1 MAAQTNFIDIATIW
15 LHAGKGGDGA
25 VSFHREKFVAAGGP
39 DGGDGGR
46 GGDIIFV
53 ADDHLSTLMDFRYK
67 RKYVAPEGGKGGA
80 SLCHGK
86 NAENLVI
93 KVPLGT
99 VIKDAES
106 GLVIA
111 DLSDHTPVTIA
122 RGGRGGYGNA
132 HFATPT
138 RQIPKFAK
146 PGMPGEDIQV
156 TLELKLIADVGLIG
170 FPNVG
175 KSTLFNKLCGQR
187 LAIVEDTPGITRD
200 RIFANCEWSGHEFLL
215 VDTGGIEPNID
226 DGLLAHMREQA
237 QIAIDSADCIIMV
250 GEIGAGVTAQDQDI
264 AGMLMRSGKPVVL
277 AVNKCDKVGE
287 PPMELYDFYSLGI
300 GDIVPISS
308 VHGHGTGDLL
318 DTVCENLHFDDN
330 DEEEEDRIPVAVIGR
345 PNVGKSSLINHILG
359 ENRLIVANEAGT
371 TRDAIDTMVENQYG
385 KFIFTD
391 TAGLRK
397 RGKVESG
404 VERYSVLRSLAAV
417 ERSRVCVIMIDA
429 TVGFT
434 EQDSKVAGYAH
445 DQGKACIIAVNKW
458 DAVEKDSYTMDKMR
472 KQLEEDF
479 SFMSYAPILFISAK
493 TGQRLDKLFETIQY
507 VDVQNGTRIPTGAL
521 NEMLARSTARVQPPS
536 DKGKR
541 LKIFYITQSST
552 RPPTFVAFVN
562 QKALF
567 HFSYQRYIENQIR
580 ENFGL
585 TGTPMR
591 LLIREHGDG
600 SAR

>member
-1 MAAQTNFIDIATIW
+1 M
-15 LHAGKGGDGA
+15 
-25 VSFHREKFVAAGGP
+25 
-39 DGGDGGR
+39 
-46 GGDIIFV
+46 
-53 ADDHLSTLMDFRYK
+53 
-67 RKYVAPEGGKGGA
+67 
-80 SLCHGK
+80 
-86 NAENLVI
+86 
-93 KVPLGT
+93 
-99 VIKDAES
+99 
-106 GLVIA
+106 
-111 DLSDHTPVTIA
+111 
-122 RGGRGGYGNA
+122 
-132 HFATPT
+132 
-138 RQIPKFAK
+138 AK
-146 PGMPGEDIQV
+146 PIV
-156 TLELKLIADVGLIG
+156 AIVGR
-170 FPNVG
+170 PNVG
-175 KSTLFNKLCGQR
+175 KSTLFNKLTGQR
-187 LAIVEDTPGITRD
+187 LAIVEDTPGVTRD
-200 RIFANCEWSGHEFLL
+200 RIFCDCEWCGHKFLL

-458 DAVEKDSYTMDKMR
+458 DAVEEDSYTMDKMR

>member
-1 MAAQTNFIDIATIW
+1 MKP
-15 LHAGKGGDGA
+15 L
-25 VSFHREKFVAAGGP
+25 VAIV
-39 DGGDGGR
+39 GR
-46 GGDIIFV
+46 
-53 ADDHLSTLMDFRYK
+53 
-67 RKYVAPEGGKGGA
+67 
-80 SLCHGK
+80 
-86 NAENLVI
+86 
-93 KVPLGT
+93 
-99 VIKDAES
+99 
-106 GLVIA
+106 
-111 DLSDHTPVTIA
+111 
-122 RGGRGGYGNA
+122 
-132 HFATPT
+132 
-138 RQIPKFAK
+138 
-146 PGMPGEDIQV
+146 
-156 TLELKLIADVGLIG
+156 
-170 FPNVG
+170 PNVG
-175 KSTLFNKLCGQR
+175 KSMLFNKLIGQR
-187 LAIVEDTPGITRD
+187 LSIVEDTPGVTRD
-200 RIFANCEWSGHEFLL
+200 RIYGESEWCGRKFTL
-215 VDTGGIEPNID
+215 VDTGGIEPRTD
-226 DGLLAHMREQA
+226 DQILSFMREQA
-237 QIAIDSADCIIMV
+237 EIAIRHADVIIFLTDV
-250 GEIGAGVTAQDQDI
+250 KTGLTASDQEV
-264 AGMLMRSGKPVVL
+264 ANMLLRSRKPIVL
-277 AVNKCDKVGE
+277 AVNKMDLVDFDKNIF
-287 PPMELYDFYSLGI
+287 DKI
-300 GDIVPISS
+300 
-308 VHGHGTGDLL
+308 DLL
-318 DTVCENLHFDDN
+318 DACLQHFPPEE
-330 DEEEEDRIPVAVIGR
+330 EEEEDEDVIKVAIIGK
-345 PNVGKSSLINHILG
+345 PNVGKSSLTNRILG
-359 ENRLIVANEAGT
+359 TERMIVSNVAGT
-371 TRDAIDTMVENQYG
+371 TRDAIDSYFENEQG
-385 KFIFTD
+385 KYVFID
-391 TAGLRK
+391 TAGMRK
-397 RGKVESG
+397 KSKVDD
-404 VERYSVLRSLAAV
+404 VIERYSVLRSLAAV

>member
-1 MAAQTNFIDIATIW
+1 M
-15 LHAGKGGDGA
+15 
-25 VSFHREKFVAAGGP
+25 
-39 DGGDGGR
+39 
-46 GGDIIFV
+46 
-53 ADDHLSTLMDFRYK
+53 
-67 RKYVAPEGGKGGA
+67 
-80 SLCHGK
+80 
-86 NAENLVI
+86 
-93 KVPLGT
+93 
-99 VIKDAES
+99 
-106 GLVIA
+106 
-111 DLSDHTPVTIA
+111 
-122 RGGRGGYGNA
+122 
-132 HFATPT
+132 
-138 RQIPKFAK
+138 AK
-146 PGMPGEDIQV
+146 PIV
-156 TLELKLIADVGLIG
+156 AIVGR
-170 FPNVG
+170 PNVG
-175 KSTLFNKLCGQR
+175 KSTLFNKLTGQR
-187 LAIVEDTPGITRD
+187 LAIVEDTPGVTRD
-200 RIFANCEWSGHEFLL
+200 RIFCDCEWCGHKFLL

-264 AGMLMRSGKPVVL
+264 AGMLMRSGKPVIL

-330 DEEEEDRIPVAVIGR
+330 DEEEENRIPVAVIGR

-458 DAVEKDSYTMDKMR
+458 DAVEKDSYTMDKMH

-493 TGQRLDKLFETIQY
+493 TGQRLDKLFEAIQY

>member
-1 MAAQTNFIDIATIW
+1 M
-15 LHAGKGGDGA
+15 
-25 VSFHREKFVAAGGP
+25 
-39 DGGDGGR
+39 
-46 GGDIIFV
+46 
-53 ADDHLSTLMDFRYK
+53 
-67 RKYVAPEGGKGGA
+67 
-80 SLCHGK
+80 
-86 NAENLVI
+86 
-93 KVPLGT
+93 
-99 VIKDAES
+99 
-106 GLVIA
+106 
-111 DLSDHTPVTIA
+111 
-122 RGGRGGYGNA
+122 
-132 HFATPT
+132 
-138 RQIPKFAK
+138 AK
-146 PGMPGEDIQV
+146 PIV
-156 TLELKLIADVGLIG
+156 AIVGR
-170 FPNVG
+170 PNVG
-175 KSTLFNKLCGQR
+175 KSTLFNKLTGQR
-187 LAIVEDTPGITRD
+187 LAIVEDTPGVTRD
-200 RIFANCEWSGHEFLL
+200 RIFCDCEWCGHKFLL

-264 AGMLMRSGKPVVL
+264 AGMLMRSSKPVIL

-521 NEMLARSTARVQPPS
+521 TEMLARSTARVQPPS

>member
-1 MAAQTNFIDIATIW
+1 M
-15 LHAGKGGDGA
+15 
-25 VSFHREKFVAAGGP
+25 
-39 DGGDGGR
+39 
-46 GGDIIFV
+46 
-53 ADDHLSTLMDFRYK
+53 
-67 RKYVAPEGGKGGA
+67 
-80 SLCHGK
+80 
-86 NAENLVI
+86 
-93 KVPLGT
+93 
-99 VIKDAES
+99 
-106 GLVIA
+106 
-111 DLSDHTPVTIA
+111 
-122 RGGRGGYGNA
+122 
-132 HFATPT
+132 
-138 RQIPKFAK
+138 AK
-146 PGMPGEDIQV
+146 PIV
-156 TLELKLIADVGLIG
+156 AIVGR
-170 FPNVG
+170 PNVG
-175 KSTLFNKLCGQR
+175 KSTLFNKLTGQR
-187 LAIVEDTPGITRD
+187 LAIVEDTPGVTRD
-200 RIFANCEWSGHEFLL
+200 RIFCDCEWCGHKFLL

-507 VDVQNGTRIPTGAL
+507 VDMQNGTRIPTGAL

-585 TGTPMR
+585 TGTPIR

>member
-1 MAAQTNFIDIATIW
+1 M
-15 LHAGKGGDGA
+15 
-25 VSFHREKFVAAGGP
+25 
-39 DGGDGGR
+39 
-46 GGDIIFV
+46 
-53 ADDHLSTLMDFRYK
+53 
-67 RKYVAPEGGKGGA
+67 
-80 SLCHGK
+80 
-86 NAENLVI
+86 
-93 KVPLGT
+93 
-99 VIKDAES
+99 
-106 GLVIA
+106 
-111 DLSDHTPVTIA
+111 
-122 RGGRGGYGNA
+122 
-132 HFATPT
+132 
-138 RQIPKFAK
+138 AK
-146 PGMPGEDIQV
+146 PIV
-156 TLELKLIADVGLIG
+156 AIVGR
-170 FPNVG
+170 PNVG
-175 KSTLFNKLCGQR
+175 KSTLFNKLTGQR
-187 LAIVEDTPGITRD
+187 LAIVEDTPGVTRD
-200 RIFANCEWSGHEFLL
+200 RIFCDCEWCGHKFLL

-371 TRDAIDTMVENQYG
+371 TRDAIDIMVENQYG

-445 DQGKACIIAVNKW
+445 DQGKACVIAVNKW

>member
-1 MAAQTNFIDIATIW
+1 M
-15 LHAGKGGDGA
+15 
-25 VSFHREKFVAAGGP
+25 
-39 DGGDGGR
+39 
-46 GGDIIFV
+46 
-53 ADDHLSTLMDFRYK
+53 
-67 RKYVAPEGGKGGA
+67 
-80 SLCHGK
+80 
-86 NAENLVI
+86 
-93 KVPLGT
+93 
-99 VIKDAES
+99 
-106 GLVIA
+106 
-111 DLSDHTPVTIA
+111 
-122 RGGRGGYGNA
+122 
-132 HFATPT
+132 
-138 RQIPKFAK
+138 AK
-146 PGMPGEDIQV
+146 PIV
-156 TLELKLIADVGLIG
+156 AIVGR
-170 FPNVG
+170 PNVG
-175 KSTLFNKLCGQR
+175 KSTLFNKLTGQR
-187 LAIVEDTPGITRD
+187 LAIVEDTPGVTRD
-200 RIFANCEWSGHEFLL
+200 RIFCDCEWCGHKFLL

-345 PNVGKSSLINHILG
+345 PNGGKSSLINHILG

>member
-1 MAAQTNFIDIATIW
+1 M
-15 LHAGKGGDGA
+15 
-25 VSFHREKFVAAGGP
+25 
-39 DGGDGGR
+39 
-46 GGDIIFV
+46 
-53 ADDHLSTLMDFRYK
+53 
-67 RKYVAPEGGKGGA
+67 
-80 SLCHGK
+80 
-86 NAENLVI
+86 
-93 KVPLGT
+93 
-99 VIKDAES
+99 
-106 GLVIA
+106 
-111 DLSDHTPVTIA
+111 
-122 RGGRGGYGNA
+122 
-132 HFATPT
+132 
-138 RQIPKFAK
+138 AK
-146 PGMPGEDIQV
+146 PIV
-156 TLELKLIADVGLIG
+156 AIVGR
-170 FPNVG
+170 PNVG
-175 KSTLFNKLCGQR
+175 KSTLFNKLTGQR
-187 LAIVEDTPGITRD
+187 LAIVEDTPGVTRD
-200 RIFANCEWSGHEFLL
+200 RIFCDCEWCGHKFLL

-250 GEIGAGVTAQDQDI
+250 SEIGAGVTAQDQDI
-264 AGMLMRSGKPVVL
+264 AGMLMRSGKPMIL

-330 DEEEEDRIPVAVIGR
+330 DEEEEVRIPVAVIGR

-493 TGQRLDKLFETIQY
+493 NGQRLDKLFETIQY

>member
-1 MAAQTNFIDIATIW
+1 M
-15 LHAGKGGDGA
+15 
-25 VSFHREKFVAAGGP
+25 
-39 DGGDGGR
+39 
-46 GGDIIFV
+46 
-53 ADDHLSTLMDFRYK
+53 
-67 RKYVAPEGGKGGA
+67 
-80 SLCHGK
+80 
-86 NAENLVI
+86 
-93 KVPLGT
+93 
-99 VIKDAES
+99 
-106 GLVIA
+106 
-111 DLSDHTPVTIA
+111 
-122 RGGRGGYGNA
+122 
-132 HFATPT
+132 
-138 RQIPKFAK
+138 AK
-146 PGMPGEDIQV
+146 PIV
-156 TLELKLIADVGLIG
+156 AIVGR
-170 FPNVG
+170 PNVG
-175 KSTLFNKLCGQR
+175 KSTLFNKLTGQR
-187 LAIVEDTPGITRD
+187 LAIVEDTPGVTRD
-200 RIFANCEWSGHEFLL
+200 RIFCDCEWCGHKFLL

-397 RGKVESG
+397 RGKGESG